1 MITLERLMFIHVQFM
16 FIHVQLMFIQVQ
28 LKLFKAWADP
38 EIFSRGVQGII
49 VFFSGGVG
57 VSKVWYIFGNFT
69 TCMYSVYVNLI
80 NKQ

>member
-16 FIHVQLMFIQVQ
+16 FIHVQLMFIHVQ

-49 VFFSGGVG
+49 VFFSGGGGCPRYGIYLV
-57 VSKVWYIFGNFT
+57 ILLCT
-69 TCMYSVYVNLI
+69 VYM
-80 NKQ
+80 

>member
-16 FIHVQLMFIQVQ
+16 FIHVQLMFIHVQ

-38 EIFSRGVQGII
+38 EIFCRGVQGII

-69 TCMYSVYVNLI
+69 MYSVYVNLI
-80 NKQ
+80 NEQ